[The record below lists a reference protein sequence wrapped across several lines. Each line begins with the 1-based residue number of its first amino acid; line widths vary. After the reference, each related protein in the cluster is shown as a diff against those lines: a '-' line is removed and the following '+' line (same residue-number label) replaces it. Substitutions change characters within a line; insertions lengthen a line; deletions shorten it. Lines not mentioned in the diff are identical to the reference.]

1 MPSGGCRDKWH
12 CLEKPEVTSL
22 GSFSQCRCGQALG
35 NSRAL
40 AVRCPQSLLPNP
52 WPLPPTGGR
61 GRREHGGG
69 ARGNKTR
76 QEAQAGGGHSGPGT
90 NSQHRK
96 PQPTPAH
103 PTRPKLRERGVPK
116 AWYPNRSKSQ
126 GLAQGKGGARST
138 SVLSLPQTLPGE
150 GERKPGWQGWCC
162 LFKSTEILS

>member
-1 MPSGGCRDKWH
+1 MALPRQPGGHFTW
-12 CLEKPEVTSL
+12 LLQPVSVWPGL
-22 GSFSQCRCGQALG
+22 GKQS
-35 NSRAL
+35 
-40 AVRCPQSLLPNP
+40 CPGSVVSPKSAAQSLAAPSH
-52 WPLPPTGGR
+52 GGEGEEEER
-61 GRREHGGG
+61 ARWGGG
-69 ARGNKTR
+69 ARGNKTG

-116 AWYPNRSKSQ
+116 AWYPNRSKGQ

-138 SVLSLPQTLPGE
+138 QVLSLPQTLPGE